1 MYDCFDCSYLAN
13 TCIIIETGISTST
26 SNYQF
31 WSEECGTF
39 FQLQLVVIKSHKLLL
54 TNMHKRIDRHILS
67 KWTTQSQTNLKAGS
81 TSFRISNLSTY
92 LNNKKVTHMGKT
104 KCKIFQH
111 ASHKGINHF
120 CVVLNLY
127 TSPCL
132 LWMTHVKLLAYMC
145 ISTSKA
151 KKVPQVLY
159 A

>member
-1 MYDCFDCSYLAN
+1 
-13 TCIIIETGISTST
+13 
-26 SNYQF
+26 
-31 WSEECGTF
+31 
-39 FQLQLVVIKSHKLLL
+39 
-54 TNMHKRIDRHILS
+54 MHKRIDRHILS

-159 A
+159 AWPNISNSRILCLFQVPHWGSCNSNTTAL